1 MIEIN
6 PVDAFALNDT
16 GGPAVAAML
25 VRLSRG
31 VTSTPVDDLS
41 FVRVVRVK
49 FRCHHR
55 FGATF
60 LFREERPTSAPP
72 ASWSPQRRILPL
84 TDFFN

>member
-6 PVDAFALNDT
+6 PVDAFALHDT

-25 VRLSRG
+25 VSLSLG

-49 FRCHHR
+49 FRCHHL

-60 LFREERPTSAPP
+60 PFRERRPTSAPP
-72 ASWSPQRRILPL
+72 ASWSPNGGFCR
-84 TDFFN
+84 